1 LTEKF
6 GSEFFFLQIKSRQYG
21 GHTMV
26 MLVIIFLKIVFQT
39 GLDDSISTM
48 QPTCYDF
55 FLKTKISQKIG
66 LNYFFFFFN

>member
-1 LTEKF
+1 
-6 GSEFFFLQIKSRQYG
+6 
-21 GHTMV
+21 MV
-26 MLVIIFLKIVFQT
+26 MLVIIYLKIVFQT

>member
-6 GSEFFFLQIKSRQYG
+6 GSEFFFHQIKSRQYG

-26 MLVIIFLKIVFQT
+26 MLVITYLKIVFQT

>member
-1 LTEKF
+1 M
-6 GSEFFFLQIKSRQYG
+6 G
-21 GHTMV
+21 
-26 MLVIIFLKIVFQT
+26 VIIFLKIVFQT
-39 GLDDSISTM
+39 GLDDSFSTM